1 MPFTLSHTAAV
12 LPLAR
17 GPLVPS
23 ALVIG
28 SMAPDIPYFFFAMEL
43 RSTTH
48 RAHGVVTVDVL
59 IGLAAF
65 AVWHLLWKRPLAALA
80 PARVRRRLP
89 LDAPVRWGWAVPS
102 VAIGAATHVLWDA
115 FTHLNWS
122 FAGEL
127 PWLTESLGGVA
138 VYVWL
143 QYISGV
149 AGLAIVL
156 LWLTRWLR
164 KAHAPAPA
172 ATAAGTGTGTLTH
185 ARTATRTEAQVDE
198 RTDTRTNA
206 RGPVGDAGGGLR
218 LPVCAGIAA
227 VSAAGGMLSALMLP
241 DVPDVHT
248 ILYYG
253 CVGTIA
259 AAGLALTVY
268 TVWWHVARPAA
279 LEL

>member
-1 MPFTLSHTAAV
+1 MPFTLSHPAAV

-28 SMAPDIPYFFFAMEL
+28 SMAPDIPYFFFAMGL
-43 RSTTH
+43 RGTTH
-48 RAHGVVTVDVL
+48 QAHGVVTVDLL

-80 PARVRRRLP
+80 PSPIRGRLP
-89 LDAPVRWGWAVPS
+89 VDAPVRWGWAVPS
-102 VAIGAATHVLWDA
+102 VAIGAATHVFWDA

-127 PWLTESLGGVA
+127 PWLTGSFAGMK

-143 QYISGV
+143 QYVSGV

-156 LWLTRWLR
+156 LWLARWVR
-164 KAHAPAPA
+164 TAPVRTDARADAPA
-172 ATAAGTGTGTLTH
+172 A
-185 ARTATRTEAQVDE
+185 
-198 RTDTRTNA
+198 
-206 RGPVGDAGGGLR
+206 
-218 LPVCAGIAA
+218 
-227 VSAAGGMLSALMLP
+227 AAGGVSRVPVRAGIGAVSGAGGLLSALLFP
-241 DVPDVHT
+241 DAPDVHT
-248 ILYYG
+248 VLYYG
-253 CVGTIA
+253 AVGTIA
-259 AAGLALTVY
+259 AAGLALTAY
-268 TVWWHVARPAA
+268 AVWWHAARPAA